1 MKKILL
7 LSSLVFAS
15 FHVNAASLQKDSDKV
30 AYAYGAE
37 LGNKVLKQT
46 KKYSDAGTPISKEH
60 IVAGFV
66 DMLSGNPQLSDKD
79 RKVLLANLDKILER
93 KTLTNKTFL
102 EENKKNNGVIE
113 TRSGLQYQYQVRAS
127 GNKKKYPT
135 KKDRVT
141 VHYVGTLIDGTEFDS
156 SIKRGRPATFGLN
169 QVISGW
175 TEGLQLMSE
184 GDIVRF
190 FIPSNLGY
198 GSRATDS
205 IPADS
210 TLIFDVELIKI
221 N

>member
-7 LSSLVFAS
+7 LSSLVLAS
-15 FHVNAASLQKDSDKV
+15 LHINAASLQKDSDKV

-37 LGNKVLKQT
+37 LGDKVLKQT
-46 KKYSDAGTPISKEH
+46 QKYSDAGTPISKEH

-79 RKVLLANLDKILER
+79 RKVLLANLDQILKR
-93 KTLTNKTFL
+93 KTLNDKTFL
-102 EENKKNNGVIE
+102 EENKKKDGVIV
-113 TRSGLQYQYQVRAS
+113 TRSGLQYQYQVKTS
-127 GNKKKYPT
+127 GKKIYPSKRDT
-135 KKDRVT
+135 VT
-141 VHYVGTLIDGTEFDS
+141 VHYIGTLIDGTEFDS

-198 GSRATDS
+198 GSRDTDS
-205 IPADS
+205 IPANS